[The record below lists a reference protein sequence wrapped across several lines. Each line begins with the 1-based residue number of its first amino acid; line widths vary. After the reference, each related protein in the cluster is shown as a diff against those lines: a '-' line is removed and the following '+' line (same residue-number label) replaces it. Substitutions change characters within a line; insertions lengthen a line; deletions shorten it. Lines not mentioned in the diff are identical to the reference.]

1 MKSFSI
7 ELIEVIVHKCSKKR
21 CFRNIGGT
29 YKKTP
34 AAKYNFR
41 QQGVI
46 WLLCLQALKPKNAQ
60 ENCAFDVLDVHRY
73 ALCVFISCLFSSGMK
88 FGVRKF
94 RDLIDFGLHCSL
106 RVSLILLY
114 FTSIRAWVENLRI
127 KNCIKNLMVV
137 MPSYFYKDNMYKT
150 SRRRPF

>member
-1 MKSFSI
+1 MEF
-7 ELIEVIVHKCSKKR
+7 IEVIVHKCSKKR

-60 ENCAFDVLDVHRY
+60 ENCAFDVLDVHMY
-73 ALCVFISCLFSSGMK
+73 ALCIFMFVFFQDEVRSNKIQGPYRFWLSLFPKGFIK
-88 FGVRKF
+88 FTLFYIYQSLDRK
-94 RDLIDFGLHCSL
+94 SPYKK
-106 RVSLILLY
+106 LY
-114 FTSIRAWVENLRI
+114 E
-127 KNCIKNLMVV
+127 K
-137 MPSYFYKDNMYKT
+137 SYGCNAELFLQGH
-150 SRRRPF
+150 